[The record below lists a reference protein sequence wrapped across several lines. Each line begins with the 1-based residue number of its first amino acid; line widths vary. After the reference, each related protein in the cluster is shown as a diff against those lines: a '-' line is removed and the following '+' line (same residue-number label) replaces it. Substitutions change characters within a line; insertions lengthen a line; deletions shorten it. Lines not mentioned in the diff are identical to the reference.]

1 MADTNQAGAPATT
14 GTPTKYTL
22 NYDDPCTSE
31 DNGCDGGDCGTKTQF
46 TARPTV
52 FCREI
57 TGNSSL
63 TIAGAATIRGNA
75 TLATANIQ
83 SAVITVGGQAFRPT
97 VINTISG
104 PHLVLAVF

>member
-31 DNGCDGGDCGTKTQF
+31 DNCDGGDCGTKTQF

-63 TIAGAATIRGNA
+63 TIAGNA

-83 SAVITVGGQAFRPT
+83 AAVITVGGQAFRPT

-104 PHLVLAVF
+104 PHLVLAVY